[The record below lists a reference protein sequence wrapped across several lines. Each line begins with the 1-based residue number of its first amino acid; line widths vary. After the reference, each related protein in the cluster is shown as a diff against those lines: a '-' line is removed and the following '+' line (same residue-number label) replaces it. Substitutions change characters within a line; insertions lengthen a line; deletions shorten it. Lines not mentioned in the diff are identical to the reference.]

1 MKFNVSFEFK
11 GSGQLLSER
20 GLDGC
25 GLVQRTID
33 SDILRL
39 TEPYVPFDTGMLKD
53 SGITATDIGSGVIVY
68 DTPYARRQYY
78 ENKGNGRRGK
88 LWFERMKA
96 DHRDEILRHA
106 AEVAGGKQ
114 NDNRF
119 IKRFYTKKLPHNRRQ
134 KNKGEL
140 FKRKAGIIQ
149 Y

>member
-11 GSGQLLSER
+11 GSGQLLSKR
-20 GLDGC
+20 GLDSC

-106 AEVAGGKQ
+106 AEVAGGK
-114 NDNRF
+114 
-119 IKRFYTKKLPHNRRQ
+119 T
-134 KNKGEL
+134 E
-140 FKRKAGIIQ
+140 
-149 Y
+149 